1 MNRRLPASRWA
12 FTLVEVIVSM
22 AVVGIMFVSLYA
34 GISHGFS
41 TTRLA
46 RENLFATQA
55 MVERLETIRL
65 YTWDQINSNGFIPS
79 TLQVGSSPL
88 VATPVLTPGTL
99 TNVGLVYT
107 VRLAF
112 TNGPSGMNYS
122 TNLKTVKV
130 QASWT
135 SGGKQHQR
143 EMTTC
148 VSRQGLHQFLY

>member
-41 TTRLA
+41 TARLA
-46 RENLFATQA
+46 RENLSATQA
-55 MVERLETIRL
+55 VVERLETIRL
-65 YTWDQINSNGFIPS
+65 YTWDQINSNGFIPL
-79 TLQVGSSPL
+79 TLQVGSS
-88 VATPVLTPGTL
+88 TL

-143 EMTTC
+143 EMTTY